1 MSNDKYSSDVEVEI
15 SGVSGADIRE
25 EIVFNSR
32 LGVQDLE
39 QFLVT
44 MRKKLLDTPGDG
56 NCLFHAFMAAVNE
69 SRRIGEI
76 VVGDNF
82 PENHSVMR
90 TRLVEHLLQIK
101 GEFLS
106 EEKKESWKYGLKPL
120 DKDKV
125 SGQFECGL
133 NESWEDC
140 LARTLDTKEWL
151 DYAMMD
157 GVWCSD
163 FFLQMLVSLMVE
175 WGVKQ
180 RNGEPVKFFYMYV
193 TPQTKHNYL
202 LRYEYVIPID
212 LKQNVSLERQK
223 ISNKEQRKKGDFYYQ
238 FYRKRKAVQ
247 FKLPKNGEI
256 LIVHH
261 VNHYSATTDIK
272 TQDEWVQDTTI
283 SILIY
288 VELYQPQIRKIRN
301 ELQVIAPIY
310 DDLCFLVDSLNKLHL
325 KEIAPDS
332 ATIDKSSCFILE
344 KQQKNA
350 FSDLVLESQKQET
363 AICNSFS
370 QVRTLILELFPFSID
385 ESLYLMKTRKT
396 KDVGIAQKKSIDV
409 QSREILLEKISSTI
423 LIINKKFHSLQEEW
437 SLVKKNLG
445 KGAQELIKD
454 IEDIF
459 LRDTID
465 SNIDLLVLGI
475 KSMQL
480 VNSIALMYEK
490 NVEDISTELDT
501 LNTKFVGKDG
511 KNEEETTRMLV
522 KRCSDSVDRINGK
535 KFKT

>member
-1 MSNDKYSSDVEVEI
+1 MSKNECSSDVEVEFKGED
-15 SGVSGADIRE
+15 SRQDT
-25 EIVFNSR
+25 VFNSR
-32 LGVQDLE
+32 QGVKDLE
-39 QFLVT
+39 QFLVK
-44 MRKKLLDTPGDG
+44 MRKKLFDVRGDG
-56 NCLFHAFMAAVNE
+56 NCLFHAFMAAVDE
-69 SRRIGEI
+69 SRKTGEI

-82 PENHSVMR
+82 PENHTVMR
-90 TRLVEHLLQIK
+90 TRLVEHLLRIR
-101 GEFLS
+101 GDFLS
-106 EEKKESWKYGLKPL
+106 EDKKESWKYGLKPL

-125 SGQFECGL
+125 NGRFECSF

-163 FFLQMLVSLMVE
+163 FFLQMLVSLMEE

-193 TPQTKHNYL
+193 TPKTKQTYL
-202 LRYEYVIPID
+202 LGYEYVIPID

-223 ISNKEQRKKGDFYYQ
+223 ISKKEQRKQGDFHNE
-238 FYRKRKAVQ
+238 FYRKRQAVEI
-247 FKLPKNGEI
+247 KMPKNGDI

-261 VNHYSATTDIK
+261 INHYSATTDIE
-272 TQDEWVQDTTI
+272 TQDDWVQNTTL
-283 SILIY
+283 SILNY
-288 VELYQPQIRKIRN
+288 VELHKSQIREIRDKFQN
-301 ELQVIAPIY
+301 FAPIY
-310 DDLCFLVDSLNKLHL
+310 DDLCFFVDSLNKLHS

-332 ATIDKSSCFILE
+332 ATTDKSSCFILE
-344 KQQKNA
+344 KQQQNA
-350 FSDLVLESQKQET
+350 FSVFILESQKQET

-370 QVRTLILELFPFSID
+370 QVRTLMLELFPFSF
-385 ESLYLMKTRKT
+385 EENLYLMKTLKT
-396 KDVGIAQKKSIDV
+396 KDVDIAQKKSIDF
-409 QSREILLEKISSTI
+409 QSHEILLEKISSTI
-423 LIINKKFHSLQEEW
+423 LIINKKFQSLQEEW

-459 LRDTID
+459 LRDTRD

-480 VNSIALMYEK
+480 VNSIALLYEN
-490 NVEDISTELDT
+490 NVQDISTELDT
-501 LNTKFVGKDG
+501 LNTKFFRKDG
-511 KNEEETTRMLV
+511 KNEEETTRTLV
-522 KRCSDSVDRINGK
+522 KRCSDSADRINGK

>member
-39 QFLVT
+39 QFLVR

-272 TQDEWVQDTTI
+272 TQDEWVQDTTMKI
-283 SILIY
+283 MTY
-288 VELYQPQIRKIRN
+288 AQLYTPKIWKFR
-301 ELQVIAPIY
+301 EQLQEIAPIY
-310 DDLCFLVDSLNKLHL
+310 EDLYFLVESLKNLDL
-325 KEIAPDS
+325 RQIAS
-332 ATIDKSSCFILE
+332 ATDKTSFSILDKHLQYFFSDFIL
-344 KQQKNA
+344 Q
-350 FSDLVLESQKQET
+350 SRKQET
-363 AICNSFS
+363 AICESIS
-370 QVRTLILELFPFSID
+370 QVRTLMLELYEYSIED
-385 ESLYLMKTRKT
+385 DAFLMKTPKT
-396 KDVGIAQKKSIDV
+396 KTVVIARKGSIGV
-409 QSREILLEKISSTI
+409 EPREVLLKKISSSI
-423 LIINKKFHSLQEEW
+423 SNIITKFQCLEEEL

-459 LRDTID
+459 LRDITD

-475 KSMQL
+475 KSLEL
-480 VNSIALMYEK
+480 VNSTALMYEK
-490 NVEDISTELDT
+490 KVGDISTELDT
-501 LNTKFVGKDG
+501 LHTKFV
-511 KNEEETTRMLV
+511 L
-522 KRCSDSVDRINGK
+522 
-535 KFKT
+535 